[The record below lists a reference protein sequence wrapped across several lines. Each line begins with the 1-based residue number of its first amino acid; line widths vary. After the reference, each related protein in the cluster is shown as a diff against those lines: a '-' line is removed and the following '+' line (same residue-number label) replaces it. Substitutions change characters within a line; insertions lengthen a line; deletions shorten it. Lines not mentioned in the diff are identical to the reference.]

1 METVLIVDDE
11 KNYPLILSAVLQD
24 VGYETLTANSGM
36 EALEILNH
44 ANADVDLVLTDM
56 KMPVMDG
63 IELLEKIK
71 AINPHLPVM
80 MMTAYGTV
88 EKAVEAMQK
97 GAYNYI
103 LKPFDNEG
111 LIIFVKKAIDM
122 YQVVKENLRL
132 RDVVENRYNFGNIVG
147 KSKRMQE
154 IFELVK
160 KMAPS
165 SATVLIEGESGTGK
179 ELVAKSIHFN
189 SPRKDKPF
197 IAVNCSALSENL
209 LESELFGHEKGA
221 FTGAIAMKKG
231 RFELADGGTLF
242 LDEIGELSQNLQVKL
257 LRVLQERAF
266 ERVGGIR
273 PVPVNIRIIAATNK
287 NLKHETE
294 QGRFREDLY
303 YRLNVLYLVLPPL
316 RERVEDIRLLVDH
329 MIEKYASER
338 RPGQQVTGVDQ
349 EVDRL
354 LYAYSWPG
362 NVRELENA
370 IERAMVLCPGNIIRV
385 SDLPKEFKKNI
396 SHSLQLEGISDNAK
410 LYETLDMVEKA
421 MIERALTLSNNVQ
434 SHAAELLGIG
444 KSGLNQKIKKYG
456 IKVDEVSAG
465 REVVSGTFRCASRG
479 K

>member
-71 AINPHLPVM
+71 TINPHLPVM

-122 YQVVKENLRL
+122 YQVIKENFRL
-132 RDVVENRYNFGNIVG
+132 RDVVETRYNFGNIVG

-154 IFELVK
+154 VFELVK

-231 RFELADGGTLF
+231 RFELADGGSLF

-273 PVPVNIRIIAATNK
+273 SVPVNIRIIAATNK

-316 RERVEDIRLLVDH
+316 RDRVEDIRLLVDH

-349 EVDRL
+349 EVNRL
-354 LYAYSWPG
+354 LYGYSWPG

-385 SDLPKEFKKNI
+385 SDLPKEFKKSI
-396 SHSLQLEGISDNAK
+396 GHSLHLEGISENAK
-410 LYETLDMVEKA
+410 LYETLDMVEKL
-421 MIERALTLSNNVQ
+421 MIARALATSHNVQ
-434 SHAAELLGIG
+434 SRAAELLGIG
-444 KSGLNQKIKKYG
+444 KSGLNQKLKKYG
-456 IKVDEVSAG
+456 IKP
-465 REVVSGTFRCASRG
+465 
-479 K
+479 

>member
-1 METVLIVDDE
+1 METILIVDDE

-24 VGYETLTANSGM
+24 AGYETLTANSGL

-44 ANADVDLVLTDM
+44 ANADVDLILTDM

-71 AINPHLPVM
+71 AINPRLPVM

-154 IFELVK
+154 VFELVK
-160 KMAPS
+160 RMAPS

-231 RFELADGGTLF
+231 RFELADEGTLF

-266 ERVGGIR
+266 ERVGGVR

-349 EVDRL
+349 DVDRL
-354 LYAYSWPG
+354 LYGYSWPG

-385 SDLPKEFKKNI
+385 SDLPREFKKNI
-396 SHSLQLEGISDNAK
+396 THSLHLEGISDNAK
-410 LYETLDMVEKA
+410 LYETLDMVERA
-421 MIERALTLSNNVQ
+421 MIERALTISHNVQ

-456 IKVDEVSAG
+456 LKS
-465 REVVSGTFRCASRG
+465 
-479 K
+479 

>member
-1 METVLIVDDE
+1 METILIVDDE

-24 VGYETLTANSGM
+24 VGYDTLTANSGM

-71 AINPHLPVM
+71 AINPHLPVI

-122 YQVVKENLRL
+122 YQVVKENLML

-154 IFELVK
+154 LFELIK

-266 ERVGGIR
+266 ERVGGIK

-287 NLKHETE
+287 NLKHETV

-303 YRLNVLYLVLPPL
+303 YRLNVLYIALPPL
-316 RERVEDIRLLVDH
+316 RDRVEDIRLLVDH
-329 MIEKYASER
+329 MIEKYESER
-338 RPGQQVTGVDQ
+338 RPGQQVTGVDH

-354 LYAYSWPG
+354 LYNYSWPG

-370 IERAMVLCPGNIIRV
+370 IERAMVLCSGNIIRV
-385 SDLPKEFKKNI
+385 TDLPKEFKKNI

-410 LYETLDMVEKA
+410 LYDTLDMVEKA
-421 MIERALTLSNNVQ
+421 MIERALTISHNVQ

-456 IKVDEVSAG
+456 IRVEG
-465 REVVSGTFRCASRG
+465 
-479 K
+479 

>member
-1 METVLIVDDE
+1 METILIVDDE

-122 YQVVKENLRL
+122 YQVVKDNLRL
-132 RDVVENRYNFGNIVG
+132 RDVVETRYNFGNIVG

-338 RPGQQVTGVDQ
+338 RPGLQVTGVDQ

-354 LYAYSWPG
+354 LYSYSWPG

-370 IERAMVLCPGNIIRV
+370 IERAMVLCPGDIIRV

-396 SHSLQLEGISDNAK
+396 SHSLQLEGISDNAQ
-410 LYETLDMVEKA
+410 LYETLDMVEKS
-421 MIERALTLSNNVQ
+421 MIERALTISRNVQ

-456 IKVDEVSAG
+456 IKIDA
-465 REVVSGTFRCASRG
+465 
-479 K
+479 